1 MANTRYKAAPL
12 DEPTLDIS
20 SMIDCSFLLLCYFI
34 AVGTLDSKEAA
45 LSMTLPTSQG
55 SSSSVTIDQM
65 TVHLKADNVVLVNDD
80 IVDTE
85 VQGRER
91 TLVGLKARL
100 SDYKQAAD
108 AVASTAIVVLAAD
121 DEAKGQPFVDV
132 LNTLADVGINNVTLQ
147 GFVSS
152 K

>member
-1 MANTRYKAAPL
+1 MPKHTPAPI
-12 DEPTLDIS
+12 DEPVLDIS

-45 LSMTLPTSQG
+45 LSMTLPTAQPSSASQ
-55 SSSSVTIDQM
+55 VQIDQM

-85 VQGRER
+85 AQGRDR

-100 SDYKQAAD
+100 SDYVQAAN
-108 AVASTAIVVLAAD
+108 AVQSTAIVILAAD

-132 LNTLADVGINNVTLQ
+132 LNTLAEVGIKNVTLQ
-147 GFVSS
+147 GFAPS